1 MKGINPFILNLV
13 ILMSISALIIV
24 PYLLM
29 SSLLMLFIAL
39 ILFISLVGYVYSFI
53 KVEGTNKGKF
63 IYKPK
68 LSKIIPYNS
77 LMAILF
83 GTMLILFYKGI
94 IPILLIIP
102 TMILYYI
109 FRYLGHYT
117 IWKPPIK
124 VYEKGIVLGDTA
136 FYKWDELNIKD
147 EGDKIKIKIKYYPKE
162 VVLDKNILKGVDYER
177 D

>member
-68 LSKIIPYNS
+68 LSKIIHYDS
-77 LMAILF
+77 LMVILF

-102 TMILYYI
+102 TMILYDI

-124 VYEKGIVLGDTA
+124 VYERGIVLGNTA
-136 FYKWDELNIKD
+136 FYSWDELNINE
-147 EGDKIKIKIKYYPKE
+147 EGEEIKIKIKYIPKE
-162 VVLDKNILKGVDYER
+162 IVLDKNVLEGVNYER
-177 D
+177 N